1 MINYINIGIGDFHSQ
16 YIDYLNIGLFAYQ
29 YTSNILLVY
38 YSTYITKG
46 VYYSILLVY

>member
-1 MINYINIGIGDFHSQ
+1 MINYINIGIGDFHSR
-16 YIDYLNIGLFAYQ
+16 YIDYRLFAYQ